1 VPPARQH
8 LCTQHIVAGIDSS
21 CCNPPPSY
29 THKQL
34 PGEDQDTI
42 AARKSQHAWG
52 AWITGDAPPPAAAAA
67 AAGSGGEDA
76 EEAGSGASEQTGR
89 RGGGAE
95 EVEEGQEVAGAAAAA
110 AGGGRKGG
118 RGKKAAQRDQ
128 VGTRVVAG
136 AACAVVGTAR

>member
-1 VPPARQH
+1 M
-8 LCTQHIVAGIDSS
+8 TAGADSS
-21 CCNPPPSY
+21 CCNPPSSH

-52 AWITGDAPPPAAAAA
+52 AWINGDAPPPASAAAAA

-110 AGGGRKGG
+110 GGGRKGG

-136 AACAVVGTAR
+136 AACAVVATAR